1 MQKIKK
7 EFKEFIILLR
17 SVPAVSLTLF
27 ILSVTAMNL
36 LANKSIKLPV
46 DRLALDCGI
55 VVSWIAFLSMDI
67 LTKHFGPKAATELSI
82 FAMLINLAMCLL
94 FYIISV
100 IPGEWSQS
108 YAEGAE
114 QTINTALDLTFGGTW
129 YVVLGSATAF
139 TASAFVNN
147 FLNFGVGKLFRKKP
161 DGFGAYFC
169 RTYVSTAVG
178 QFVDNLVFALSVS
191 HSFFEWSILQ
201 CVTCALTGMAAEL
214 LCELLFTP
222 IGFKVCN
229 NWKRQDVG
237 KPYFEFRENI
247 I

>member
-100 IPGEWSQS
+100 IPGKWSQS

-129 YVVLGSATAF
+129 YVVLGSAAAF

-147 FLNFGVGKLFRKKP
+147 FLNFGVGKLFCKKP

-169 RTYVSTAVG
+169 RTYVSTAIG
-178 QFVDNLVFALSVS
+178 QFVDNLVFALLVS
-191 HSFFEWSILQ
+191 HFFFEWSILQ